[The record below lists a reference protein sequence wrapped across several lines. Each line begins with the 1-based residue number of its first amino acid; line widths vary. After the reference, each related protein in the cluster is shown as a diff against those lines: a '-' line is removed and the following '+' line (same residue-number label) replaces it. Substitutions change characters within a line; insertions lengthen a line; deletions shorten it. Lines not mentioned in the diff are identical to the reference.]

1 VKESAVESHL
11 VKRVGETGGF
21 TRKMQWIGHRGAP
34 DRLCGWPQ
42 HGRFAMPELKRPL
55 TPTAEEHQLR
65 EHKRLRGCGIHV
77 PVLATLED
85 VDAFVEEMTK

>member
-11 VKRVGETGGF
+11 VKRVAETGGAI
-21 TRKMQWIGHRGAP
+21 RKVQWIGHRGAP
-34 DRLCGWPQ
+34 DRLCGWPR
-42 HGRFAMPELKRPL
+42 GRHCYVELKRPL

-65 EHKRLRGCGIHV
+65 EHKRLRSWGIDV
-77 PVLATLED
+77 RVIPTRED